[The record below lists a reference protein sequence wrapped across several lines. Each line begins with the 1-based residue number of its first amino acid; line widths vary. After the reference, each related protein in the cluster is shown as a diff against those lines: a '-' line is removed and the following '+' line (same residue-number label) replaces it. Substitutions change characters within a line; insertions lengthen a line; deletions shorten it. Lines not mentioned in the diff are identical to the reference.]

1 MKSEVD
7 LGILVEP
14 TTEGDPLVVVVVV
27 IETLL
32 LLTLADNEGMDVDIL
47 FDTGGTGVALG
58 ERVFLI
64 VVLPLALEVA
74 LGFEVDIDDEQ
85 IVEGTCS
92 TVLSAFAVI
101 FRAFIKTDVRTSPKL
116 NLGARYTRQN
126 YQ

>member
-14 TTEGDPLVVVVVV
+14 TTEGDPLVIVVVV

-85 IVEGTCS
+85 IVEGR
-92 TVLSAFAVI
+92 FQQYY
-101 FRAFIKTDVRTSPKL
+101 RRSP
-116 NLGARYTRQN
+116 
-126 YQ
+126 